1 MTFYIRLDWNVSPH
15 QFDNTAA
22 KIFEGE
28 CHGRPFCRMPWC
40 LMTWSCKRLLTF
52 SLFASVRAAWPASW
66 WIVTGCRDSQ
76 TFLRGVHGTIFRS
89 DSLFARVDFFK
100 WLIASFVYIIV
111 ILEIE
116 SVFHSNEFVYVA
128 LSVTANERTKRGWR
142 LPN

>member
-1 MTFYIRLDWNVSPH
+1 
-15 QFDNTAA
+15 
-22 KIFEGE
+22 
-28 CHGRPFCRMPWC
+28 
-40 LMTWSCKRLLTF
+40 
-52 SLFASVRAAWPASW
+52 
-66 WIVTGCRDSQ
+66 
-76 TFLRGVHGTIFRS
+76 VHGTIFRS